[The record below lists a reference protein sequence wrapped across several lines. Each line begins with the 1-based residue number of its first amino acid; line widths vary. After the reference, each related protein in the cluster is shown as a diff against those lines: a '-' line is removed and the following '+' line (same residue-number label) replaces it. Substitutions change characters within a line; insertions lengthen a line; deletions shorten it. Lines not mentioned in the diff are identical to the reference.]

1 MALTKVS
8 YSMISGAPY
17 NALDYGSTVTSA
29 TINAAILA
37 AATAGGGKVVV
48 PNGIYTL
55 TSTIVIP
62 SNVQLD
68 FNWSDITGPGIG
80 SATDLFQS
88 GYYSAGAVITNI
100 GTADLSHMTSNA
112 SVSNANIRNCGK
124 AFNLFNWWHGSR
136 INDIFFTDCASSVY
150 AVSSYY
156 SQYLNLFSQGTA
168 SGTASAAYYFATF
181 VNVENIQSVFV
192 TGRTLGFQISNPNGL
207 KLLNCSA
214 EGCVTGVS
222 VINGAGPVE
231 FDTCYIEGNT
241 SFGVSMLAAGPLN
254 NCTFNNCWFYQNGIA
269 ILDATNAYSNTIVN
283 ENCYFLSNTTN
294 YQNTDNIN
302 SFGIVNVSPGVLTD
316 TGLPLSP
323 TGYTLGAKERLNY
336 EIVLSRSTDGLIA
349 ARTKVYGTTVI
360 PFQAEGDAGRGLTS
374 GIPFTTN
381 TVGSGGAASIV
392 ITTRITART
401 HSSLLVYNFT
411 VTDNTS
417 TYPMYGFI
425 FGTTVNAV
433 QSSGKTITV
442 GTDGDGQIQ
451 ITLSSFNNASG
462 GSSVAGVLRHM

>member
-1 MALTKVS
+1 
-8 YSMISGAPY
+8 MISGAPY
-17 NALDYGSTVTSA
+17 NVLDYGSTITSA
-29 TINAAILA
+29 TINATILA
-37 AATAGGGKVVV
+37 AATNGGGKVVI
-48 PNGIYTL
+48 PNGTYTL

-62 SNVQLD
+62 SNVALD

-80 SATDLFQS
+80 NATDLFQS
-88 GYYSAGAVITNI
+88 GYYSSGAVITNI

-112 SVSNANIRNCGK
+112 SVSNARIKNCGK
-124 AFNLFNWWHGSR
+124 AFNLFNWWHGST
-136 INDIFFTDCASSVY
+136 ISNIFFTDCATSVY
-150 AVSSYY
+150 SVSSYY
-156 SQYLNLFSQGTA
+156 SQYVNLFSQGTA
-168 SGTASAAYYFATF
+168 NSTANAAYYFGTF

-192 TGRTLGFQISNPNGL
+192 TGRTLGFQLSNSNGL

-214 EGCVTGVS
+214 EACVTGIS
-222 VINGAGPVE
+222 VINGCGPIQ

-241 SFGVSMLAAGPLN
+241 SYGISMYTAGPLY
-254 NCTFNNCWFYQNGIA
+254 NCTFNNCWFYLNGTA
-269 ILDATNAYSNTIVN
+269 ILDATNSYSNTIVN
-283 ENCYFLSNTTN
+283 ENCYFSSNTNN
-294 YQNTDNIN
+294 YVNSDNIN
-302 SFGIVNVSPGVLTD
+302 SYGLVNVTPGVLTD
-316 TGLPLSP
+316 TGLPVSP
-323 TGYTLGAKERLNY
+323 TGYTLGGKERLNY
-336 EIVLSRSTDGLIA
+336 DVVLNRSSDGLIA

-381 TVGSGGAASIV
+381 TVGSGGTASIV

-433 QSSGKTITV
+433 QSSGKTITI
-442 GTDGDGQIQ
+442 GTDGNGQIQ

-462 GSSVAGVLRHM
+462 GSSVTGVLRHM